1 MVPVN
6 KHDFHI
12 FMENVFIFIQ
22 KRLKIMVA
30 RLT

>member
-12 FMENVFIFIQ
+12 FMESVFIFIQ